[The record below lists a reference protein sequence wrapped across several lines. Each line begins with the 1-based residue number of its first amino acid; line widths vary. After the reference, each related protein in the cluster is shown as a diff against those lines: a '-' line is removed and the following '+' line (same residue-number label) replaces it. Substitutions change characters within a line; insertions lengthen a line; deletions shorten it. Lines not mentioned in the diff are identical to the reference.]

1 MASIKVPL
9 QIKQKLRL
17 IIIML
22 IMLITIIIMII
33 IITIIMII
41 VSNISPN
48 LLEPIYWIDL
58 QMLLMFVLIKSG
70 DYIKYLIRFRARGAM
85 IFERKTLNDPR
96 KNETW
101 HNLECLK

>member
-41 VSNISPN
+41 VSNRSPN
-48 LLEPIYWIDL
+48 LLEPIY
-58 QMLLMFVLIKSG
+58 
-70 DYIKYLIRFRARGAM
+70 
-85 IFERKTLNDPR
+85 
-96 KNETW
+96 
-101 HNLECLK
+101 